1 MKKKVCILAFDDSP
15 HKKSDLQHNREH
27 RFDFSSSSE
36 ASGSETIPKVKLI
49 GVVCRGCQ
57 LLHVSQSYIT
67 VDGIDSTREIIR
79 HYMENPYRKE
89 IRLIMIDPAFLF
101 DR

>member
-27 RFDFSSSSE
+27 FFDSSQSSDVNE
-36 ASGSETIPKVKLI
+36 SESIPKVKLI

-57 LLHVSQSYIT
+57 LLHVSQSFIT
-67 VDGIDSTREIIR
+67 VDGVDSTREIIR

-89 IRLIMIDPAFLF
+89 
-101 DR
+101 